1 MHYYQFNI
9 GDYRKDTNHLT
20 LLEHG
25 IYRNLLDTY
34 YLNEK
39 PLCEDDADL
48 MRTHCVRTEEE
59 RIAFKNVIADFFK
72 KTKKGYIHKRC
83 DEQIAKYNQKSEKA
97 RLSAKSRWDAKAMR
111 THSEGNANHKPITI
125 NHKPNNNIVASAPK
139 FNFKAQLISLGVNE
153 STARD
158 WLEVRKKKKAANT
171 ETALN
176 GLIKQISES
185 GLTPQKAIEM
195 ATEQS
200 WAGFKAK
207 WVANNDQDFSDTN
220 TDWAGKDWGLI

>member
-1 MHYYQFNI
+1 MKQRKSFLIHIDSLDILDDLTDSQCGQLLRAIKDYQTGNQS
-9 GDYRKDTNHLT
+9 D
-20 LLEHG
+20 LE
-25 IYRNLLDTY
+25 
-34 YLNEK
+34 
-39 PLCEDDADL
+39 PLVKVAFSP
-48 MRTHCVRTEEE
+48 
-59 RIAFKNVIADFFK
+59 FKNQFK
-72 KTKKGYIHKRC
+72 RDEEKYQKTCEARALAGSKGGKQKVANASKSKQKVANLAENKNKNKTK
-83 DEQIAKYNQKSEKA
+83 NKSDSK
-97 RLSAKSRWDAKAMR
+97 
-111 THSEGNANHKPITI
+111 NI
-125 NHKPNNNIVASAPK
+125 NTIVAGAPK
-139 FNFKAQLISLGVNE
+139 FNFKNQLISLGVKE

-207 WVANNDQDFSDTN
+207 WVANNDQDFSDTS
-220 TDWAGKDWGLI
+220 TGWAGKDWGLL